1 MTFITIDSPKAIDS
15 KKVHS
20 EIENHIKQGKKTFE
34 INLICQFVAP
44 DEVMKIISNKFRLIK
59 NRIAFSLT
67 D

>member
-1 MTFITIDSPKAIDS
+1 MAFVTIDSPTAIDS

-20 EIENHIKQGKKTFE
+20 EIKKHIEEGKKTFE

-59 NRIAFSLT
+59 NRIAFPLT